1 MQGVNFVAIDFET
14 ATARRDS
21 ICEAGICVVRNGKV
35 VETRSWL
42 VQPQGNQY
50 NYYNIQVHGIKPQD
64 TAHAPQFPEV
74 WSQILPYI
82 QESPTLV
89 AHNAAF
95 DMSCIRSAL
104 SLHGLDTPA
113 ITYYCTLRAARR
125 LYDFECNK
133 LDALCHVFDIPC
145 LNHHRAGDDA
155 EMCARIFLR
164 QLKDAGHC
172 TPEQMDFCQGTL

>member
-35 VETRSWL
+35 IETRSWL

-64 TAHAPQFPEV
+64 TAHAPLFPEV

-82 QESPTLV
+82 QESPILV

-104 SLHGLDTPA
+104 SMYDLDTPA